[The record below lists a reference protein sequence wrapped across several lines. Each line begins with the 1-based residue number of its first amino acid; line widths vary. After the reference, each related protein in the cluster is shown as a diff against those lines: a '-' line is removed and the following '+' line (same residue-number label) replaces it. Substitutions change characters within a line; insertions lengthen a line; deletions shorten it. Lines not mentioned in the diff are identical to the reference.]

1 MGGLSFWHILLLALV
16 VLVLFGG
23 GRGRFSDM
31 MGDFAKGIKN
41 FKKGL
46 TEEETPPAQP
56 GYQQPAQP
64 QVLQQTQTQAPA
76 QQPSAVQE
84 PNKP

>member
-23 GRGRFSDM
+23 RGRFSDI

-46 TEEETPPAQP
+46 SDEEPPP
-56 GYQQPAQP
+56 PP
-64 QVLQQTQTQAPA
+64 RVLPKEEHEEARDRDKEA
-76 QQPSAVQE
+76 R
-84 PNKP
+84 